1 MALTARSKIA
11 HKTTRS
17 RRVGTRPASAAY
29 GKRSKIKKGTIEP
42 RKNALMIKL
51 DKRSARTLRPRE
63 KMVLR
68 VLEVLAK
75 AAEKAQ
81 QSGDAV
87 ALTIKVTPQTAE
99 PVIASTVIKH
109 DALEGALAEA
119 RARGAQR
126 AAEILKGP
134 DMLPGREFALLIG
147 TSPET
152 VNQKRKTG
160 ELLGLEGAARGVR
173 FPKWQITDDGRPL
186 PGLKSI
192 FEILGDDPWAVY
204 RFLTQRHN
212 ELAGASAL
220 DAMKSGHLEEVKN
233 VARNVK
239 AGVFA

>member
-1 MALTARSKIA
+1 MALTTHGKIA
-11 HKTTRS
+11 HKRARS
-17 RRVGTRPASAAY
+17 RRTGMRPASAAY
-29 GKRSKIKKGTIEP
+29 GKASNAKKGTIQAG
-42 RKNALMIKL
+42 KNALMIKL
-51 DKRSARTLRPRE
+51 EKRYMLTLRPRG

-75 AAEKAQ
+75 AAEKAK

-87 ALTIKVTPQTAE
+87 ALTIRVTPRTAE
-99 PVIASTVIKH
+99 PAITSAVVKH
-109 DALEGALAEA
+109 DALEGALIDA

-126 AAEILKGP
+126 VAEILKGQ
-134 DMLPGREFALLIG
+134 DMLSGREFALLIG

-152 VNQKRKTG
+152 VNQKRKVG

-186 PGLKSI
+186 PGLKSV
-192 FEILGDDPWAVY
+192 FEILGDDPWTVY

-220 DAMKSGHLEEVKN
+220 DAMKSGHLEDVRN
-233 VARNVK
+233 VARNLK